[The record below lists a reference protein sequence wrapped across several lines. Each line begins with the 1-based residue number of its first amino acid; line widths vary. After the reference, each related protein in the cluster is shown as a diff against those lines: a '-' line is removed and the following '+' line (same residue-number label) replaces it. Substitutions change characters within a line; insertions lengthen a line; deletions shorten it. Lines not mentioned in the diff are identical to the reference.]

1 MRRNRLLVLAAL
13 VFSSA
18 TAAVPAQEA
27 GGSITFNLLSVEGL
41 VVGTTMTIDADF
53 GTEHDV
59 AVPAPF
65 SFLVPTADDVR
76 ELVDPAPKPGDA
88 LVKINFATDDLELIE
103 NLQFVPMT
111 LPMTAPEERL
121 QALAQLLAEDG
132 FSMAVAGYE
141 NYTRDIVRLT
151 EIGDYQG
158 VEVIGR
164 VDSPDLGL
172 IYIRLVGIPNPAGP
186 DGVFAIANVVAAR
199 QLLPSPDD
207 FPQTRG
213 GTALKNFRYLD

>member
-1 MRRNRLLVLAAL
+1 MRRNRLLVVAAL
-13 VFSSA
+13 VLGGA

-41 VVGTTMTIDADF
+41 VVGTTVTIDADF
-53 GTEHDV
+53 GAENDV
-59 AVPAPF
+59 SVPAPF
-65 SFLVPTADDVR
+65 SFLVPTEDGVR

-88 LVKINFATDDLELIE
+88 FVKINFATDDLELIE
-103 NLQFVPMT
+103 NLQFVPLT

-121 QALAQLLAEDG
+121 QTLAQLLAEDG
-132 FSMAVAGYE
+132 FTMAVAGYE

-151 EIGDYQG
+151 TVGDYQG

-172 IYIRLVGIPNPAGP
+172 IYIRLVGIPNPDAP
-186 DGVFAIANVVAAR
+186 DSVFTIANVVAAR

-213 GTALKNFRYLD
+213 GTALRHFKYLD